1 LVGGVW
7 TASTTF
13 ACVRFSLM
21 FGDVGTASASAS
33 ASASWVVHIASVDG
47 VCQVQQCKHC
57 GCSSEFAALGIELKY
72 V

>member
-1 LVGGVW
+1 MGLW

-13 ACVRFSLM
+13 ACIKFALM
-21 FGDVGTASASAS
+21 FGDDGTASAS

-47 VCQVQQCKHC
+47 VCQTQQCKHC
-57 GCSSEFAALGIELKY
+57 GCSSEFAALGNELKY